1 MRMFAQDR
9 AFYRRVRGVAR
20 SFLREVVGKLSPE
33 RLQVD
38 CAPCK
43 HGGSESSWAPSRR
56 SARRWR
62 CP

>member
-1 MRMFAQDR
+1 MRTFAQGR

-33 RLQVD
+33 RSQVD

-43 HGGSESSWAPSRR
+43 HGGSEFMGTSP
-56 SARRWR
+56 ARR
-62 CP
+62 